1 MIDQAKIDE
10 LQQKLTEI
18 EAQLADPAVYA
29 SQKSAVLVTTQRE
42 LALKLELFKN
52 LQKTAL
58 DLDEARAMV
67 NDPEMKS
74 LAEETIADLEP
85 KLDKLEAEA
94 KVALLPVDPNEHKN
108 AIVEIRAGAGGDES
122 SLFAADLLRMY
133 SRYAETHNLKLE
145 LLSESQGSSGGYKE
159 VIVAI
164 NGENAYGLLKYES
177 GVHRVQRIPSTESA
191 GRIHTSTTTVAV
203 LPEAQEQDIEINP
216 NDLRIDVFRS
226 GGNGGQ
232 SVNTTDS
239 AVRIT
244 HIPSGVVATCQD
256 EKSQLKNKLKAMGV
270 LRSRLLDIREQAEAK
285 KLGDARRSQIGTGD
299 RSEKIRTYN
308 YPQDRITDHRI
319 GYTTHNMAKIMD
331 GDLDGIFE
339 ALRDAA
345 VQNALENQS

>member
-10 LQQKLTEI
+10 VQQKLTEI
-18 EAQLADPAVYA
+18 EAQLADPAIYA

-85 KLDKLEAEA
+85 KLAKLE
-94 KVALLPVDPNEHKN
+94 
-108 AIVEIRAGAGGDES
+108 
-122 SLFAADLLRMY
+122 
-133 SRYAETHNLKLE
+133 
-145 LLSESQGSSGGYKE
+145 
-159 VIVAI
+159 
-164 NGENAYGLLKYES
+164 
-177 GVHRVQRIPSTESA
+177 
-191 GRIHTSTTTVAV
+191 
-203 LPEAQEQDIEINP
+203 
-216 NDLRIDVFRS
+216 
-226 GGNGGQ
+226 
-232 SVNTTDS
+232 
-239 AVRIT
+239 
-244 HIPSGVVATCQD
+244 
-256 EKSQLKNKLKAMGV
+256 
-270 LRSRLLDIREQAEAK
+270 AEAK

>member
-85 KLDKLEAEA
+85 KLVKLEAEA